1 MIAHRPRPAG
11 DSEPLPL
18 RDERAYRTLVEQ
30 LPLVTY
36 VDALDDV
43 SSNLYTSPQVEE
55 LLGYTVEEWR
65 ANRDLFVELLHPD
78 DRERVLGELRGAHEL
93 DTGYVSEYRLIARDG
108 RVVWLRDES
117 VTVHDEDGTPLYA
130 QGYLLDITG
139 RKEMEERLRESEARF
154 VAFMKNSP
162 LAAFMKDEEG
172 RHVYANEGFERAF
185 GVRAEEIEGKR
196 DEEWVPVAAAE
207 DFRVT
212 DELVRQTGA
221 PVTRIEEDVLPDGAV
236 RYWHTVKF
244 PFEDARGRFHVGG
257 VALDV
262 TDQHRAEEEVRRR
275 EAVLGAIAT
284 VAEELLR
291 AADWREAAGSALR
304 ALGLATEADRV
315 LLFGNRIAEGGEL
328 RISVRHEWVASGR
341 EPLVDD
347 PELADTSLPA
357 YGLAAWIPELAAGR
371 AVQGPVAGLPDP
383 ARQVFASRGVT
394 AIMAVPVFVG
404 GAWWGFL
411 LLERGEGV
419 LSWAAA
425 EVDALRTAAGIV
437 GAAIQRRSSEERSR
451 ATAAQ
456 LQAVVQAS
464 PAAIVGFDA
473 EGRVTLW
480 NPAAERTFGW
490 AAEEVLGGFNPLVAE
505 DQREEFRGYVKIAL
519 GGKGWRDVEV
529 ARRRKDGS
537 PIDVSAS
544 SAPLRDA
551 AGQVV
556 GLISVLIDI
565 TGRKRA
571 EVEARE
577 REERFRT
584 LIENIPGAVYRC
596 AADESWTMEYL
607 SDDIEEI
614 TGYPAAELVG
624 NSVRAYASVI
634 HPDDRDA
641 VERTVTGAIAAGRHF
656 VVDYRI
662 VTARGETRWV
672 YEQGQP
678 VRSESGELMWLDG
691 VIIDVTERKAVEAEL
706 AQATALLDSIV
717 EHIPVALFVKDAAE
731 LSFQRINRA
740 AERTFGHARE
750 ELLGKSDRDFFPPEQ
765 AEFFIAKDRETL
777 ESGEPL
783 DIPEEPITTSR
794 GTTAYLHTTKVP
806 ILDDAGRPAYLL
818 GIAEDITE
826 RRRAEEQREA
836 LVARLAEQNEQ
847 LLELD
852 RMKDE
857 FVALVS
863 HELRTPLTSIL
874 GYLELARE
882 EGELSD
888 DVRHFLD
895 VAERNSHRLL
905 RLVSDLLFIA
915 QVQSGKL
922 NLDICPVDLSRLVRE
937 CVETALPRA
946 AEKEIELTVEA
957 DGTCPLR
964 GDPTRL
970 GQVLDNLVSNAV
982 KFTPDGGTI
991 RVRLCRN
998 GSGAVIEVEDSGLGI
1013 PEAELGRLFE
1023 RFYRTSTVTHLAIQ
1037 GTGLG
1042 LPITKAIVEA
1052 HGGAIE
1058 VESEE
1063 GAGTTFRV
1071 ALPSGEEPAAE
1082 AAA

>member
-11 DSEPLPL
+11 GSEPLPL
-18 RDERAYRTLVEQ
+18 RGERAYRTLVEQ
-30 LPLVTY
+30 LPLVIY

-43 SSNLYTSPQVEE
+43 SSNLYTSPQVEA
-55 LLGYTVEEWR
+55 LLGYTAEEWV
-65 ANRDLFVELLHPD
+65 ANRELFVELLHPD
-78 DRERVLGELRGAHEL
+78 DRDRVLNEVHVANES
-93 DTGYVSEYRLIARDG
+93 DADFVSEYRLVARDG
-108 RVVWLRDES
+108 RTVWLRDTC
-117 VTVHDEDGTPLYA
+117 VTVRDEDGTPLYS
-130 QGYLLDITG
+130 QGCLLDITD
-139 RKEMEERLRESEARF
+139 RKAAEEGLRESEARF
-154 VAFMKNSP
+154 AAFMENGP
-162 LAAFMKDEEG
+162 LIAFMKDDEG
-172 RHVYANEGFERAF
+172 RTSYVNEGFERAF
-185 GVRAEEIEGKR
+185 AVRAEEIVGKR
-196 DEEWVPVAAAE
+196 DEEWMLAAAAE
-207 DFRVT
+207 EFRIT
-212 DELVRQTGA
+212 DELVRESGA
-221 PVTRIEEDVLPDGAV
+221 PAHRVERDVRPDGTA

-244 PFEDARGRFHVGG
+244 PFEDARGRRHVGG

-262 TDQHRAEEEVRRR
+262 TERHRAEEELRRR

-291 AADWREAAGSALR
+291 AADWRDTADGALR
-304 ALGLATEADRV
+304 ALGQATGADRL
-315 LLFGNRIAEGGEL
+315 LLFSNRIAQRGEL
-328 RISVRHEWVASGR
+328 RISVRHEWVAAGGA
-341 EPLVDD
+341 PLVDD
-347 PELADTSLPA
+347 PELQDTSLPA
-357 YGLAAWIPELAAGR
+357 YGLASWLPELAAGR
-371 AVQGPVAGLPDP
+371 AIQGPVAELPDP
-383 ARQVFASRGVT
+383 VRQVLARRGVG
-394 AIMAVPVFVG
+394 AILAVPVFVG

-411 LLERGEGV
+411 LVEGG
-419 LSWAAA
+419 SETGAWTGA

-437 GAAIQRRSSEERSR
+437 GAAIQRRASEERSR

-490 AAEEVLGGFNPLVAE
+490 AAGEVLGGFNPIVSE

-519 GGKGWRDVEV
+519 GGEGWRDLEIV
-529 ARRRKDGS
+529 RRRKDGS
-537 PIDVSAS
+537 LIDVSAS

-571 EVEARE
+571 EAEARE
-577 REERFRT
+577 REERYRT

-596 AADESWTMEYL
+596 AADETWTMQFL

-614 TGYPAAELVG
+614 TGYPAAEFLG
-624 NSVRAYASVI
+624 NAVRSYASVI
-634 HPDDRDA
+634 HPDDREA
-641 VERTVTGAIAAGRHF
+641 VERAVADAIAADRHF
-656 VVDYRI
+656 VIDYRI
-662 VTARGETRWV
+662 VTARGDTRWV

-678 VRSESGELMWLDG
+678 VRGGKGELLWLDG
-691 VIIDVTERKAVEAEL
+691 VIIDITERKVVETEL
-706 AQATALLDSIV
+706 GQTSMLLDSV
-717 EHIPVALFVKDAAE
+717 VSSIPVGLYVKDARD
-731 LSFQRINRA
+731 LTYVRVNPA
-740 AERTFGHARE
+740 AEAILGHPERE
-750 ELLGKSDRDFFPPEQ
+750 LVGRRSIDVFPPEL
-765 AEFFIAKDRETL
+765 AVPFEEWDRQVLAGNARVDAPEAPL
-777 ESGEPL
+777 ALGEGEPK
-783 DIPEEPITTSR
+783 IV
-794 GTTAYLHTTKVP
+794 HTTKVP
-806 ILDDAGRPAYLL
+806 ILDGTGRPAYLL

-826 RRRAEEQREA
+826 RRQAEAQREA

-852 RMKDE
+852 RLKDE

-888 DVRHFLD
+888 DVHRFLD

-915 QVQSGKL
+915 QVESGKL
-922 NLDICPVDLSRLVRE
+922 NLDLCPVDLSRLVRE

-946 AEKEIELTVEA
+946 AEKKIELTVEA
-957 DGTCPLR
+957 DDPCPLR

-970 GQVLDNLVSNAV
+970 GQVLDNLVSNAL

-991 RVRLCRN
+991 RVRVVPD
-998 GSGAVIEVEDSGLGI
+998 GAGAVIEVEDSGLGI
-1013 PEAELGRLFE
+1013 PAAELDRLFE
-1023 RFYRTSTVTHLAIQ
+1023 RFFRTSTVTHLAIQ

-1052 HGGAIE
+1052 HGGTIE

-1063 GAGTTFRV
+1063 GVGTTFR
-1071 ALPSGEEPAAE
+1071 AKLPAGEAAVAE